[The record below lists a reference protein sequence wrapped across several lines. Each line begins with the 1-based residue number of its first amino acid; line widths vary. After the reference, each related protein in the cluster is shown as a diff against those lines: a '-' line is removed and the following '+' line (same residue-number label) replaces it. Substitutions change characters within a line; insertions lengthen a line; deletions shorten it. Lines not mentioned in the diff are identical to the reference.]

1 MDMVSEYLEQR
12 PGIDEDLLRGS
23 VISVLAHNI
32 FYDESKTESERNAAL
47 EKLSLTSGMVQRGE
61 LIISKGEVVSSEKYQ
76 VLESLKEKYETSQGT
91 RKAYYTVLAGQIII
105 ITIAFLVLFLIL
117 IYFRKDV
124 GTSNKKL
131 VLILSVLI
139 IMILGT
145 NLVVKYQV
153 DYLYLLPFSLVPV
166 IIRAFFDTRLAIY
179 VHLVTVILA
188 GFLVPDS
195 FQFVFLQ
202 LIAGIIG
209 VFSLYNL
216 EKRSQIFLASLW
228 IFLAYAS
235 IYTGKTLIEEGDITL
250 VKPLNYA
257 MFAGSSFLVIL
268 AYPLIFLM
276 EKIFRM
282 ITDITLI
289 ELSNTNN
296 KLLRELAQKA
306 PGTFQH
312 SLQVANLAEEAIYE
326 IGGNALLIR
335 VGALYHDIGKM
346 DMPMFFIENQ
356 VSGINPHDELT
367 YEESA
372 RIIIS
377 HVIKGVEMAKRHNLP
392 EEIIDFIRTHH
403 GTRKVEYFYIRQRK
417 DFPDEVV
424 DEKTFTYHGPIPF
437 SKETAVLMMADS
449 VEAASR
455 SLQKPD
461 EEKINNL
468 VSGIIAKQ
476 VETNQF
482 INSDITL
489 RDITTVEKI
498 LKSKL
503 KNIYHIRIAYP
514 E

>member
-1 MDMVSEYLEQR
+1 LLKSTIT
-12 PGIDEDLLRGS
+12 GILS
-23 VISVLAHNI
+23 HNVY
-32 FYDESKTESERNAAL
+32 YDEPKTKAEREAAL
-47 EKLSLTSGMVQRGE
+47 GMLSLTAGMVQQGE
-61 LIISKGEVVSSEKYQ
+61 LIISKGEVVTAEKYQ
-76 VLESLKEKYETSQGT
+76 ILESLSDRYESGQGT
-91 RKAYYTVLAGQIII
+91 RKAFYSVLAGQIII
-105 ITIAFLVLFLIL
+105 VSVAFLVLFLIM
-117 IYFRKDV
+117 IYLRRDI

-131 VLILSVLI
+131 VLILSVI
-139 IMILGT
+139 ILMILGT
-145 NLVVKYQV
+145 SLVVKYRV
-153 DYLYLLPFSLVPV
+153 DYLYLLPFCLVPV

-179 VHLVTVILA
+179 VHVVTIVLA

-216 EKRSQIFLASLW
+216 EKRSQIFLSALW
-228 IFLAYAS
+228 IFLSYAV
-235 IYTGKTLIEEGDITL
+235 IYTGKTLIEEGDITHIE
-250 VKPLNYA
+250 PINYA
-257 MFAGSSFLVIL
+257 YFAGSSFLVIL
-268 AYPLIFLM
+268 AYPLIFIM
-276 EKIFRM
+276 EKIFTM

-326 IGGNALLIR
+326 IGGHALLVR

-346 DMPMFFIENQ
+346 DMPMYFVENQ

-372 RIIIS
+372 KIIIS
-377 HVIKGVEMAKRHNLP
+377 HVIKGIEMAKKHNLP
-392 EEIIDFIRTHH
+392 EDIIDFIRTHH
-403 GTRKVEYFYIRQRK
+403 GTRKVEYFYIKQRK
-417 DFPDEVV
+417 DFPDEDV

-461 EEKINNL
+461 EEKINKL
-468 VSGIIAKQ
+468 VNGIISKQ
-476 VETNQF
+476 IETEQF

-489 RDITTVEKI
+489 REITTVEKI
-498 LKSKL
+498 LKRKL
-503 KNIYHIRIAYP
+503 KNIYQLRIPYP
-514 E
+514 EKC